1 MSRVKCDDD
10 PQAFAQLAGR
20 WQRPIQNLCARMSGN
35 LHRGEDLAQEVFARL
50 FSRRKGYEPTGKFS
64 TFLWRMALNICYD
77 DLRKTSRRREL
88 SLDSNDVAGESRLEL
103 FPAGEAAPDDT
114 MAQGE
119 SAEAVRRALAELAEP
134 YRVVVV
140 LRHYED
146 LKFREIAEVLGLPEG
161 TVKSRMAEALT
172 QLNRMLNPL
181 FAERAVRVRPTH
193 ERLLI

>member
-1 MSRVKCDDD
+1 MSRVKEDDD
-10 PQAFAQLAGR
+10 PRAFAQLAGR
-20 WQRPIQNLCARMSGN
+20 WRRPIQNLCARMSGD

-50 FSRRKGYEPTGKFS
+50 FARRKGYEPTGKFS

-77 DLRKTSRRREL
+77 DLRKTARRREL
-88 SLDSNDVAGESRLEL
+88 SLDSDDAAGESPLEL
-103 FPAGEAAPDDT
+103 FPTNEAAPDDA
-114 MAQGE
+114 MIEGE
-119 SAEAVRRALAELAEP
+119 GADAVRRALVALAEP

-146 LKFREIAEVLGLPEG
+146 LKFREIADVLGLPEG

-172 QLNRMLNPL
+172 QLNKMLNPL
-181 FAERAVRVRPTH
+181 FVERAARVRPTH